1 MTLGQVVVHGIVQGL
16 TEFLPISSIAHL
28 KIVAQLL
35 GWSDPGA
42 AFSAVI
48 QLSVLA
54 SLLLYFNH
62 DIARITRATISGLVG
77 GRPLDSPDAK
87 MGWMIIVGTVPIIIL
102 GLLFHHQIETSLRSL
117 YVIAVAMI
125 GLAIVLMLA
134 EAVEVNRKRSGHKLK
149 ELSDLGWFDAVVVGL
164 SQCAALIPGAS
175 RSGSTITG
183 GLFLGMTRETAARFS
198 FLLCIPAVAAAGAF
212 ELFKAW
218 HELLAS
224 QADAF
229 NLFAGTVVSAAVGY
243 LAIAFLLGY
252 LKKHTTWV
260 FIIYRLLL
268 GSFLLALL
276 HAGRLSP

>member
-1 MTLGQVVVHGIVQGL
+1 MTLGQAVVHGIVQGL

-35 GWSDPGA
+35 GWADPGP

-54 SLLLYFNH
+54 SLWMYFNR
-62 DIARITRATISGLVG
+62 DIARITRATISGLVRG
-77 GRPLDSPDAK
+77 HPLDSPDAK
-87 MGWMIIVGTVPIIIL
+87 MGWMIAAGTVPIIIL
-102 GLLFHHQIETSLRSL
+102 GLLFRHQVETSLRSL
-117 YVIAVAMI
+117 YVIAGAMI
-125 GLAIVLMLA
+125 GLAVVLMLA
-134 EAVEVNRKRSGHKLK
+134 EAVEIHRKRSGHKLK
-149 ELSDLGWFDAVVVGL
+149 ELSDLGWFDAIVVGL

-198 FLLCIPAVAAAGAF
+198 FLLCIPAVTAAGVF
-212 ELFKAW
+212 ELIKAR

-229 NLFAGTVVSAAVGY
+229 NLFAGTAVSAMVGY

-252 LKKHTTWV
+252 LRKHSTWV
-260 FIIYRLLL
+260 FIIYRLAL
-268 GSFLLALL
+268 GGLLLALL
-276 HAGRLSP
+276 RLGKLTP

>member
-1 MTLGQVVVHGIVQGL
+1 MTLGQAVVHGIVQGL

-35 GWSDPGA
+35 GWADPGA

-48 QLSVLA
+48 QLSVLV

-62 DIARITRATISGLVG
+62 DIMRIARATISGLVRSG
-77 GRPLDSPDAK
+77 PLDSPDSK
-87 MGWMIIVGTVPIIIL
+87 MGWMIMVGTVPIIIL
-102 GLLFHHQIETSLRSL
+102 GLLFHHQVETSLRSL
-117 YVIAVAMI
+117 YVIAGAMI
-125 GLAIVLMLA
+125 GLAILLMLA
-134 EAVEVNRKRSGHKLK
+134 EAVEVSRKRSGQKLK
-149 ELSDLGWFDAVVVGL
+149 ELSDLGWSDAIVIGL

-198 FLLCIPAVAAAGAF
+198 FLLCIPAVGAAGLF
-212 ELFKAW
+212 ELVKAR

-224 QADAF
+224 GADAF
-229 NLFAGTVVSAAVGY
+229 NLFCGMAVSAMVGY

-252 LKKHTTWV
+252 LKNHSTWV
-260 FIIYRLLL
+260 FIFYRLAL
-268 GSFLLALL
+268 GCLLLALL
-276 HAGRLSP
+276 YIGKLTP